1 MLGIADAEHAEDR
14 PEAENPIIVSVAC
27 AVPNRKPGAPKLWG
41 GLRIRLAPG
50 SRVHELYAA
59 EAIREEYFCNYEV
72 RPDYRETLEKSD
84 ALVTGLGP
92 DDEVRA
98 VELPRHRF
106 WIATL
111 YQPQRSSAPGAP
123 NPLVRGF
130 VAAAEEFASEKA
142 SRGAWP

>member
-1 MLGIADAEHAEDR
+1 
-14 PEAENPIIVSVAC
+14 
-27 AVPNRKPGAPKLWG
+27 VPNRKPGAPKLWG
-41 GLRIRLAPG
+41 GLRICLAAG
-50 SRVHELYAA
+50 SMARELYAA
-59 EAIREEYFCNYEV
+59 EAIHEEYFCNYEV
-72 RPDYRETLEKSD
+72 RPDYRDTLEKSD
-84 ALVTGLGP
+84 AVVTGLGP
-92 DDEVRA
+92 DDEVRV